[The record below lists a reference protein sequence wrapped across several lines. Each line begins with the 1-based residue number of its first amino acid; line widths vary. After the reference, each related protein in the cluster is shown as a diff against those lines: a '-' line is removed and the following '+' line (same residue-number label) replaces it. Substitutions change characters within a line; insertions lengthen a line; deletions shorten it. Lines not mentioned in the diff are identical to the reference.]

1 MDKVCVKED
10 DCDTSIREYFRK
22 LREDQRL
29 FDVTLAT
36 DDGKQVQAHRAILC
50 AGSNFFSDILL
61 RSNYTNVIVYL
72 KGIISAQLECVLAFL
87 YNGEAFIPQMELEQ
101 FLETGKELEV
111 KGLLRLGVPGD
122 NEHNDQISGI
132 DDMVVNQEG
141 SLNNTHEYAPD
152 SYSLYLSE
160 AKVEIQNETKKDLD
174 IQIEAMIEKVADGW
188 KCKTCCK
195 TMGKKQAVQRHAE
208 RHLEGVLHSCQMCS
222 KTFSNRPNLQTH
234 IYGIH
239 SKLFSCDPCGKSGMN
254 KKAYRW
260 HTQNH

>member
-36 DDGKQVQAHRAILC
+36 DDGKQIQAHRAILC

-141 SLNNTHEYAPD
+141 SLNNTHV
-152 SYSLYLSE
+152 
-160 AKVEIQNETKKDLD
+160 KQ
-174 IQIEAMIEKVADGW
+174 W
-188 KCKTCCK
+188 
-195 TMGKKQAVQRHAE
+195 GK
-208 RHLEGVLHSCQMCS
+208 
-222 KTFSNRPNLQTH
+222 
-234 IYGIH
+234 
-239 SKLFSCDPCGKSGMN
+239 SKLFKDMLKDIWKVFFIPAKCAVKHFPIDPIFKHISMEFI
-254 KKAYRW
+254 
-260 HTQNH
+260 QNYSLVILVESQA